1 MKITVYSI
9 KGSAGK
15 TPISTNIALDNN
27 YCVGTNESIDCYSH
41 LLGKEQFIKVKQN
54 EEFPVFSQETDIVF
68 DLSGSIGDKALS
80 ITSAIKQSNVVIVPI
95 YNHVRSLQGGISTI
109 LEIAHFT
116 KKIIVV
122 ATKLKKNPKVIKSLK
137 ERNIKKYSWINDC
150 EDFLNIKKQVESNI
164 NFQVPLMPLKFS
176 NGFDVV
182 DDEEK
187 SIIQLVQSNKLYNH
201 YYKTEARQ
209 LLQIYKLIRSYE

>member
-15 TPISTNIALDNN
+15 TPIATNIALDLG

-41 LLGKEQFIKVKQN
+41 LLKEDQYVRVGQN
-54 EEFPVFSQETDIVF
+54 DAFPHFTSDTDVVF

-95 YNHVRSLQGGISTI
+95 YNHVRSLQAGISTI
-109 LEIAHFT
+109 LEVEQFT
-116 KKIIVV
+116 KNIIVV
-122 ATKLKKNPKVIKSLK
+122 ATKLKKNKDNKRKKESNLVIKDY
-137 ERNIKKYSWINDC
+137 NWDAC
-150 EDFLNIKKQVESNI
+150 EDFLNIKRQVDNNI
-164 NFQVPLMPLKFS
+164 NYEIPILPLKMS

-187 SIIQLVQSNKLYNH
+187 SIVQMVNASNLYKY
-201 YYKTEARQ
+201 YYKTESEQ
-209 LLQIYKLIRSYE
+209 MLKIYNLLKEYQ